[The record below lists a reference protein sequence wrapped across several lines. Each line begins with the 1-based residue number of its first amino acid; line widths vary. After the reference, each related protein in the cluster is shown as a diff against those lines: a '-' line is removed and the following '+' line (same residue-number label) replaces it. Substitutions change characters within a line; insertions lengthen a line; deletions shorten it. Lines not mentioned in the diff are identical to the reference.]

1 MRKRELT
8 IPTILGIITAIGGLV
23 AGIILLNKPLRSLV
37 GAAVEETPSQVKMTN
52 ITDSSFTVSWIT
64 PKSTSGYVQY
74 GEKNNPELVVSDDRD
89 QEKGQ
94 IGNYFTHFVTIRGLK
109 ATTKYSF
116 RIGPGRN
123 LYEVTTGVTLRN
135 PPPADVAYG
144 QVITASGDPVDGA
157 IVYLGLGGMV
167 PQAALTQASGSW
179 VIPLSTARSSDLT
192 NFAAYDKDGGRVEVF
207 VQAGGLGTATM
218 ITTAGKTK
226 PVAEI
231 TLGTTNKEEEAAPVT
246 QVVNIG
252 SKFSTQALQAVSEP
266 AQILVVSSPK
276 FDERVNSQR
285 PEILG
290 KGPAGAQ
297 ITITIESD
305 NVYTSKVSTDRS
317 GNWSYSVP
325 GNLEPGE
332 HTVTITG
339 IVDGVK
345 KTIKRSFVVEAA
357 GVSNVPAKTA
367 TPSAKLK
374 PSPTPMPRIA
384 YPSTASG
391 TPKSGNLTPTLI
403 LLILGAGLIV
413 AGYTGYN
420 YKS

>member
-116 RIGPGRN
+116 RIGSGRN

-207 VQAGGLGTATM
+207 VQAGGLGTATVA
-218 ITTAGKTK
+218 TTAGKTK

-231 TLGTTNKEEEAAPVT
+231 ALGENRNETLETRKPEPTPA
-246 QVVNIG
+246 
-252 SKFSTQALQAVSEP
+252 SKFSTQALQAASGS
-266 AQILVVSSPK
+266 AQILLISSPK

-285 PEILG
+285 PEIMG
-290 KGPAGAQ
+290 KGPAETQ
-297 ITITIESD
+297 ITITVESD
-305 NVYTSKVSTDRS
+305 NVYTGKVSTDQN
-317 GNWSYSVP
+317 GDWSYSVP

-332 HTVTITG
+332 HTVTITSV
-339 IVDGVK
+339 VDGVK
-345 KTIKRSFVVEAA
+345 KTIKRNFVVEAA

-374 PSPTPMPRIA
+374 PSPTPVPRIA
-384 YPSTASG
+384 YPSTESG
-391 TPKSGNLTPTLI
+391 TPQSGNLTPTLI

>member
-116 RIGPGRN
+116 RIGSGRN
-123 LYEVTTGVTLRN
+123 LYEVITGVTLRN

-192 NFAAYDKDGGRVEVF
+192 NFAAYDKDGERVEVF
-207 VQAGGLGTATM
+207 VQAGGLGTATVA
-218 ITTAGKTK
+218 TTTGKTK

-231 TLGTTNKEEEAAPVT
+231 VLGTTNREEETAQVT
-246 QVVNIG
+246 QVVDIG
-252 SKFSTQALQAVSEP
+252 SKFSTQALQAASGST
-266 AQILVVSSPK
+266 QILVVSSPK

-285 PEILG
+285 PEIMG
-290 KGPAGAQ
+290 KGPAEAQ
-297 ITITIESD
+297 ITITVESN
-305 NVYTSKVSTDRS
+305 NVYTSKVSTDQN
-317 GNWSYSVP
+317 GDWSYSVP
-325 GNLEPGE
+325 GDLEPGE
-332 HTVTITG
+332 HTVTITSV
-339 IVDGVK
+339 VDGVK
-345 KTIKRSFVVEAA
+345 KTIKRNFVVEAA

-374 PSPTPMPRIA
+374 PSPTPAPRIA

-391 TPKSGNLTPTLI
+391 TPESGNLTPTLI

-413 AGYTGYN
+413 AGYTSYN
-420 YKS
+420 HKF